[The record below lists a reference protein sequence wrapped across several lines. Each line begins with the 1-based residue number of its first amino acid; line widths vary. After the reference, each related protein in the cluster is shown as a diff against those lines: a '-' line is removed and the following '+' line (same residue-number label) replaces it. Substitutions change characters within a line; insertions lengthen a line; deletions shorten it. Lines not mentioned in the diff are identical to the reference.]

1 MKPEPRTDEARRNQ
15 IRLRQERH
23 VPVPLRKDVRM
34 GPFEV
39 PHRDLELSRKATQV
53 PAHDHG
59 GEDRVMAPEHE
70 DLALT
75 EPELLDRLTRVVEPV
90 TDELLEHD

>member
-15 IRLRQERH
+15 IRLREQRH
-23 VPVPLRKDVRM
+23 VPVPLREDVRM
-34 GPFEV
+34 GPFEF

-59 GEDRVMAPEHE
+59 GGDRVFAPEHE

-75 EPELLDRLTRVVEPV
+75 EPAFLERATPVVERATVELLKHV
-90 TDELLEHD
+90 

>member
-1 MKPEPRTDEARRNQ
+1 MNPEPRTDEARRNQ
-15 IRLRQERH
+15 IRLREQRH

-34 GPFEV
+34 GPFEF

-59 GEDRVMAPEHE
+59 GEDRVLAPEHE
-70 DLALT
+70 DLAFT
-75 EPELLDRLTRVVEPV
+75 EPELLQRPTPVVERV
-90 TDELLEHD
+90 ADEFLEYH